1 MKLGILQCDSVANE
15 YQKTFGN
22 YPQMFI
28 RLFQQLDP
36 TIETHVYDVEHGE
49 YPVTLHACDAY
60 IITGSKASV
69 YANLPWFNELK
80 HVIQQLYAE
89 KIKLAGIC
97 FGHQLIAETFGGKIE
112 KSNKGWGVGV
122 SINQIISQ
130 QPWMQPS
137 LETLQ
142 IIVSHQ
148 DQVTRLPDN
157 AQLLATS
164 DFCPN
169 YLYQI
174 GESIVSIQGHPEF
187 SKAYAEALMRYRA
200 KTLGDE
206 TLKKGIRSLTLSTH
220 DALFARWLLNFFT
233 QE

>member
-1 MKLGILQCDSVANE
+1 MKLGILQCDSVVKE
-15 YQKTFGN
+15 YQTTFGN

-28 RLFQQLDP
+28 QLFQQLDP
-36 TIETHVYDVEHGE
+36 TIETQVYDVENGK
-49 YPVTLHACDAY
+49 YPLSPCECDAY
-60 IITGSKASV
+60 ITTGSKASV
-69 YANLPWFNELK
+69 YNDLPWLNELK
-80 HVIQQLYAE
+80 NFIQELYAK

-97 FGHQLIAETFGGKIE
+97 FGHQLIAEIFGGKIE
-112 KSNKGWGVGV
+112 KSCKGWGVGV
-122 SINQIISQ
+122 SSNQIISQ
-130 QPWMQPS
+130 QPWMHPP
-137 LETLQ
+137 LETLR

-169 YLYQI
+169 YLYQL

-200 KTLGDE
+200 EILGDDILQE
-206 TLKKGIRSLTLSTH
+206 GIRSLTLSTH
-220 DALFARWLLNFFT
+220 EALFARWLLNFFS
-233 QE
+233 QK